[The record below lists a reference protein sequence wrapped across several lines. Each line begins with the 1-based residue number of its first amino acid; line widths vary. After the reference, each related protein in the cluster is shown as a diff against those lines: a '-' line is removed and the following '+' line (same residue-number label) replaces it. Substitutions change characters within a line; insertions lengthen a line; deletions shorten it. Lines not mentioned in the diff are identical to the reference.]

1 MIPHIITDTSITF
14 IARSRPWVLA
24 SDHPHFTDVRDLLRS
39 EADNAE
45 ELVRLA
51 DVRENVAG
59 VTEGRATL
67 SEEGIFLDGHK
78 IDDAW
83 AERAA
88 ANPDSLKVLVVVTGD
103 KVRIAGDEDAPDGV
117 YIVGAVDAEDVD
129 KRIYVEDEAGV
140 DFFGYVPNE
149 SIKEII
155 RD

>member
-14 IARSRPWVLA
+14 IARARPWVLA

-39 EADNAE
+39 NTDNAE
-45 ELVRLA
+45 ELVRLS

-59 VTEGRATL
+59 VTEGRAML
-67 SEEGIFLDGHK
+67 SEEGVFLDGEK

-83 AERAA
+83 AAKAA
-88 ANPDSLKVLVVVTGD
+88 ADPDSLKVLVVVAGD
-103 KVRIAGDEDAPDGV
+103 KVRIEGDEDAPDGI
-117 YIVGAVDAEDVD
+117 YIVGAVDNEDVD
-129 KRIYVEDEAGV
+129 KRIYVEDEAGI

-149 SIKEII
+149 SIKAII